1 VADERVL
8 VVDDSILYRD
18 LVINHVLEPN
28 DYFPLVA
35 EDGQSGLK
43 IALEESPDLIIIDM
57 QMPGLTGIEV
67 LEELHELGSEI
78 PVILMTLHGSEDLV
92 VRAFR
97 MGVKDYVIKPFG
109 VEEMLA
115 AIDRALTEMR
125 LRRERDAL
133 TEELIETNKQLDS
146 ERRQLETVLTDTAD
160 AVLLVDDTDP
170 GQVILA
176 NLTARRVFGLEDNVI
191 GQRLSDV
198 VDDNVLIDVFHR
210 ATVTGEPSQA
220 EINLADESTLNASV
234 TPIPGV
240 GKVAVMQDITYFKE
254 LDRMKSEFV
263 STVSHDLRSPLTSI
277 KGFADLLPTA
287 GELNEQQ
294 LYFLQKV
301 RRGIDMITVMISD
314 LLDLGRIE
322 AEVRM
327 DMELCDLQEIVE
339 EAVDGQ
345 LSNAELKK
353 QNLGLK
359 IDSKLPAV
367 RGNVLRLGQAISNL
381 VSNAV
386 KYTPD
391 KGNIQV
397 SVASEGGQV
406 VVTVEDDGI
415 GIPQEDL
422 PYIFDKFYRVE
433 SPETEGIVGSGLGL
447 SMVKTIAEKHQGR
460 IWAESE
466 QGVGT
471 SFYLVLPATS
481 ASR

>member
-1 VADERVL
+1 MADERVL

-67 LEELHELGSEI
+67 LEELHERGSEI

-176 NLTARRVFGLEDNVI
+176 NLTARRVFGLADNVI

-198 VDDNVLIDVFHR
+198 VDDEVLIDVFHR
-210 ATVTGEPSQA
+210 ATLTGEPAQA

-327 DMELCDLQEIVE
+327 DMELCDLQKIVE

-353 QNLGLK
+353 QNLTLE
-359 IDSKLPAV
+359 IDAELPHV

-415 GIPQEDL
+415 GIPQDDL

-447 SMVKTIAEKHQGR
+447 SMVKTIVEKHQGR

-466 QGVGT
+466 VGVGT

-481 ASR
+481 AAR